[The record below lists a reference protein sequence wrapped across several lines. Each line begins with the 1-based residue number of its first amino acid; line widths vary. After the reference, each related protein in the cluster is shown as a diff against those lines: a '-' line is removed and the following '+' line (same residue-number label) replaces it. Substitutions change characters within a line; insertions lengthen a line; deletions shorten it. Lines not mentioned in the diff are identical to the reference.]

1 MVMVLRQDISHL
13 RNYITFPNVTETKFV
28 IREEVIIYRNNSG
41 KIKNLASNARLNRY
55 LRL

>member
-28 IREEVIIYRNNSG
+28 IREEVIIYRNNSE